1 MSDDP
6 LQIFVSYA
14 RSDDASPP
22 EDPDCAG
29 FVTGLH
35 DQLNYAIQNLGGP
48 RPKIWRDTRRVG
60 QADQFDQKIEDAISQ
75 SSVLLVVL
83 SKNWMASDYCAKELK
98 AFAER
103 WKSDGDSGVRE
114 RIVVVGKRHV
124 DPDRRPSM
132 LQGQEGFRFYSM
144 DDPDEVGL
152 EREYFTRGKIRD
164 KRYYDLV
171 EDLATLLSRR
181 ATHLGAGEISGGK
194 EAGGISKPPPPRVS
208 QRAVYL
214 AKPATDMREAY
225 DRMVTELTGG
235 GYYVVP
241 EPARDI
247 PLDGTALSVIDGAM
261 EKAEVSIH
269 LLGDKPGFAPEG
281 AGPIVGLQL
290 ERAGEAIAAR
300 AAAGRPFQRIV
311 WAPRIVGSGDSE
323 EVAER
328 DPLAVLAK
336 FGTYRPDD
344 SIEGGTLTKFVE
356 LVNQR
361 LAKAFAPVVTD
372 LGEADFSG
380 GGGVYVYH
388 QAKDMDFAF
397 DIAKALY
404 ERKANPKLPAYE
416 GTDAE
421 RVQLHRQYMRECDLV
436 VVCWAAAT
444 DAWAKA
450 ASNGL
455 GDWKQLGRTKGFARR
470 GLVAGPPPG
479 RPKKMFVEM
488 FPKDEID
495 VVVDLTTRE
504 HPTPDDLNP
513 LISKS

>member
-6 LQIFVSYA
+6 VQIFVSYA
-14 RSDDASPP
+14 RADDLPPP
-22 EDPDCAG
+22 EDVDCDG
-29 FVTGLH
+29 FVTCLH
-35 DQLNYAIQNLGGP
+35 EQLNYEFQTLGGP
-48 RPKIWRDTRRVG
+48 RPKIWRDTRRIG

-75 SSVLLVVL
+75 SSLLLVVL
-83 SKNWMASDYCAKELK
+83 SKNWMASDYCSKELK

-103 WKSDGDSGVRE
+103 WKGDGDSGVRE

-152 EREYFTRGKIRD
+152 EREYFARGKVRD
-164 KRYYDLV
+164 RRYYDLV
-171 EDLATLLSRR
+171 EEMASLLSRR
-181 ATHLGAGEISGGK
+181 VTHLGAGEVVGRD
-194 EAGGISKPPPPRVS
+194 EAGSVTPPPGVRRPT
-208 QRAVYL
+208 VYL

-247 PLDGTALSVIDGAM
+247 PVDGTAVAVVDQAM
-261 EKAEVSIH
+261 AAAELSIH

-281 AGPIVGLQL
+281 AGPIVGMQL
-290 ERAGEAIAAR
+290 ERAAAAMQAR
-300 AAAGRPFQRIV
+300 AAAGRTFQRIV
-311 WAPRIVGSGDSE
+311 WAPRILELNGADE
-323 EVAER
+323 TAER
-328 DPLAVLAK
+328 DPLAMLAK
-336 FGTYRPDD
+336 FGTYVAGD
-344 SIEGGTLTKFVE
+344 SVEGGTLSKFVE

-361 LAKAFAPVVTD
+361 LAKAFAPVVSD
-372 LGEADFSG
+372 LGELAFSG

-388 QAKDMDFAF
+388 QAKDTDFAF
-397 DIAKALY
+397 DVARALH
-404 ERKANPKLPAYE
+404 ERNVNPKLPAYE

-421 RVQLHRQYMRECDLV
+421 RVQLHRQYLRECDSI
-436 VVCWAAAT
+436 VVCWAAAP
-444 DAWAKA
+444 DVWAKA
-450 ASNGL
+450 TSHQL
-455 GDWKQLGRTKGFARR
+455 LDWKQLGRTKGFARR

-479 RPKKMFVEM
+479 LPKKMFVDL

-504 HPTPDDLNP
+504 RPTPDDLNP
-513 LISKS
+513 LISSS